1 MYIEVLTF
9 KIVILSSG
17 ELPKIVH
24 RICFKFQVVSIVPF
38 LSLIVWVLVWNFGKL
53 IWHLS
58 RTWPNIRILPK
69 GCTRTLPYS
78 ECACSRL
85 GQTPYVDILTISLS
99 QARDFFELFSYILNN
114 HWLSQTKVLEFVIW
128 LVHEFWDFVFRAFYQ
143 FWVCI
148 VRMLAF
154 VTFLA
159 NKNKQSTARNP
170 TSCWISSQQPILGL
184 CQQPMNSKQK
194 YN

>member
-1 MYIEVLTF
+1 MYIEVSTF
-9 KIVILSSG
+9 KIVIFYHQVNFPRLCIEFVSN
-17 ELPKIVH
+17 
-24 RICFKFQVVSIVPF
+24 FKFSSWISIVPF
-38 LSLIVWVLVWNFGKL
+38 LSLISWVLVWNVGKL

-170 TSCWISSQQPILGL
+170 TTHFRFVSTANELKTKIQT
-184 CQQPMNSKQK
+184 N
-194 YN
+194 

>member
-1 MYIEVLTF
+1 MNFPRLCIEFV
-9 KIVILSSG
+9 SN
-17 ELPKIVH
+17 
-24 RICFKFQVVSIVPF
+24 FKFSSWISIVPF
-38 LSLIVWVLVWNFGKL
+38 LSLIVWVLVWNVGKL

-99 QARDFFELFSYILNN
+99 QARDFFGLFSYILNN
-114 HWLSQTKVLEFVIW
+114 HWISQTKVLEFVIW
-128 LVHEFWDFVFRAFYQ
+128 LVRVLRFRISCFLSV
-143 FWVCI
+143 WVCI

-159 NKNKQSTARNP
+159 NKNKQSMARNP
-170 TSCWISSQQPILGL
+170 TTYLRFLSTAYELKK
-184 CQQPMNSKQK
+184 NT
-194 YN
+194 N